1 MKHISLRALAL
12 LSAFVAGGLSVN
24 SYAGWFD
31 VDDSIS
37 VIESK
42 KPGANAATVKNAATI
57 HMAGYVDSREGATP
71 KKIGISTQRVMG
83 IAGKD
88 VVLDRPVTEIVANSM
103 RKRFDDAGF
112 QFLESGALYELSGVV
127 KDVTYNVKARDEI
140 SISVET
146 TLKDAAGKVMWSG
159 LVEEKTERFAGISGN
174 NKADIA
180 NVLRY
185 ELGIVSQKT
194 VDAISASLMASRPD
208 LFTLTPGTKAI
219 AGVTVLQAVG
229 GGAAAAAVSPTAPV
243 AAPRVAVTG
252 TLVLNTKPARAKI
265 YLDGVYYGMSPLRAE
280 VEAGIHEISV
290 KVAGYKTASEKL
302 SVRKGEATELE
313 MVLER

>member
-1 MKHISLRALAL
+1 MKRISLRTLAL
-12 LSAFVAGGLSVN
+12 LSALAAGGLCVN

-42 KPGANAATVKNAATI
+42 KPGANAVTVKNAATI

-71 KKIGISTQRVMG
+71 KKIGISTQRVTG

-88 VVLDRPVTEIVANSM
+88 IVLDRAVTEIVANAM

-112 QFLESGALYELSGVV
+112 QFLESAALYELSGIV

-140 SISVET
+140 SISIET
-146 TLKDAAGKVMWSG
+146 TLKDAAGKVIWSG

-180 NVLRY
+180 NALRY

-194 VDAISASLMASRPD
+194 VDAIGASLMASRPD
-208 LFTLTPGTKAI
+208 LFTMTPGTKAI

-229 GGAAAAAVSPTAPV
+229 GGSAAAVSPVATAP
-243 AAPRVAVTG
+243 AAHVAVTG
-252 TLVLNTKPARAKI
+252 TLVLNTKPARAKV

-280 VEAGIHEISV
+280 VEAGIHEVSV

-313 MVLER
+313 VVLER

>member
-1 MKHISLRALAL
+1 MKKIFLRTFASLAV
-12 LSAFVAGGLSVN
+12 FVVGGLSAN

-37 VIESK
+37 VVESK
-42 KPGANAATVKNAATI
+42 KPGANAAAVKNAATI
-57 HMAGYVDSREGATP
+57 RITGYVDGRDGATP
-71 KKIGISTQRVMG
+71 KKIGITTQRVLG

-88 VVLDRPVTEIVANSM
+88 VVLDRVVTEIVANSI
-103 RKRFDDAGF
+103 RKHFDDAGF
-112 QFLESGALYELSGVV
+112 QFVESSALYELSGVV
-127 KDVTYNVKARDEI
+127 KDLTYNVKARDEI
-140 SISVET
+140 SIAVET
-146 TLKDAAGKVMWSG
+146 TLKDTATGKVIWSG
-159 LVEEKTERFAGISGN
+159 LVQEKTERFAGISGN
-174 NKADIA
+174 NKSDIA

-229 GGAAAAAVSPTAPV
+229 GGAAALNSVP
-243 AAPRVAVTG
+243 AAPAQHVAVTG
-252 TLVLNTKPARAKI
+252 TLVLNTKPARAKV

-280 VEAGIHEISV
+280 VEAGVHEVSV
-290 KVAGYKTASEKL
+290 KVTGYKTASEKL
-302 SVRKGEATELE
+302 SVRKGEVTELE
-313 MVLER
+313 LVLER

>member
-1 MKHISLRALAL
+1 MKQISLRALAL
-12 LSAFVAGGLSVN
+12 LAAFAAGGLSVN

-37 VIESK
+37 VVENK
-42 KPGANAATVKNAATI
+42 KPGANAATVKNFATI
-57 HMAGYVDSREGATP
+57 HMTGYVDGRDGAMP
-71 KKIGISTQRVMG
+71 KKIGISTQRVTG

-88 VVLDRPVTEIVANSM
+88 IVLDRPVTEIVANSM

-112 QFLESGALYELSGVV
+112 PFLESAALYELSGVV

-140 SISVET
+140 SIAVET
-146 TLKDAAGKVMWSG
+146 SLKDAAGKVIWSG

-180 NVLRY
+180 NALRY

-194 VDAISASLMASRPD
+194 MEAISASLMVSRPD
-208 LFTLTPGTKAI
+208 LFALTPGTKAI
-219 AGVTVLQAVG
+219 AGVTVLHVAG
-229 GGAAAAAVSPTAPV
+229 GGSDAAKPV
-243 AAPRVAVTG
+243 AAAPASHVAVTG

-265 YLDGVYYGMSPLRAE
+265 YLDGVYFGMSPLRAE
-280 VEAGIHEISV
+280 VEAGIHEVSV
-290 KVAGYKTASEKL
+290 KAGGYKTATEKL
-302 SVRKGEATELE
+302 SVRKSEVTELE
-313 MVLER
+313 MLLER

>member
-1 MKHISLRALAL
+1 MKQISLRTLAL
-12 LSAFVAGGLSVN
+12 LAAFVAGGVSAN

-37 VIESK
+37 MVESK

-57 HMAGYVDSREGATP
+57 HMAGYVDGRDGATP
-71 KKIGISTQRVMG
+71 KKIGITTQRIAG

-88 VVLDRPVTEIVANSM
+88 IVLDRPVIEIVANSM

-112 QFLESGALYELSGVV
+112 QLLESAALYELSGVI

-140 SISVET
+140 SIAVET
-146 TLKDAAGKVMWSG
+146 TLKDVAGKVIWSG
-159 LVEEKTERFAGISGN
+159 LVVEKTERFAGISGN

-180 NVLRY
+180 NVLRQ

-229 GGAAAAAVSPTAPV
+229 GGSDAAKSAASVPAPY
-243 AAPRVAVTG
+243 VAVTG
-252 TLVLNTKPARAKI
+252 TLVLNTKPARAKV
-265 YLDGVYYGMSPLRAE
+265 YLDGVYFGMSPLRAE
-280 VEAGIHEISV
+280 VDAGIHEVSV
-290 KVAGYKTASEKL
+290 KAVGYKTATEKL
-302 SVRKGEATELE
+302 SVRKSEVTELE
-313 MVLER
+313 MLLER

>member
-1 MKHISLRALAL
+1 MRQISLRTLAL
-12 LSAFVAGGLSVN
+12 LSAFAVGGLSVN

-37 VIESK
+37 VVENK
-42 KPGANAATVKNAATI
+42 KTGANAAAVKNTATI
-57 HMAGYVDSREGATP
+57 HLAGYVDGREGATP
-71 KKIGISTQRVMG
+71 KKIGISTQRVTG

-88 VVLDRPVTEIVANSM
+88 IVLDRAVTEIVANSM

-112 QFLESGALYELSGVV
+112 QFLESAALYELSGVV

-146 TLKDAAGKVMWSG
+146 TLKDTAGKVIWSG
-159 LVEEKTERFAGISGN
+159 LVEEKNERFAGISGN

-208 LFTLTPGTKAI
+208 LFVLTPGTKAI

-229 GGAAAAAVSPTAPV
+229 GGSAEVNPAAPV
-243 AAPRVAVTG
+243 AAHVAVTG
-252 TLVLNTKPARAKI
+252 TLVLNTKPARAKV

-280 VEAGIHEISV
+280 VEAGIHEVSV

-313 MVLER
+313 VVLER

>member
-1 MKHISLRALAL
+1 MRQISLRTLAL
-12 LSAFVAGGLSVN
+12 LSAFAAGGLSVN

-37 VIESK
+37 VVENK
-42 KPGANAATVKNAATI
+42 KTGANAAAVKNTATI
-57 HMAGYVDSREGATP
+57 HLAGYVDGREGATP
-71 KKIGISTQRVMG
+71 KKIGISTQRVTG

-88 VVLDRPVTEIVANSM
+88 IVLDRVVTEIVANSM

-112 QFLESGALYELSGVV
+112 QFLESAALYELSGVV

-146 TLKDAAGKVMWSG
+146 TLKDAAGKVIWSG
-159 LVEEKTERFAGISGN
+159 LVEEKNERFAGISGN

-208 LFTLTPGTKAI
+208 LFVLTPGTKAI

-229 GGAAAAAVSPTAPV
+229 GGSAVVNPAAPV
-243 AAPRVAVTG
+243 AAHVAVTG
-252 TLVLNTKPARAKI
+252 TLVLNTKPARAKV

-280 VEAGIHEISV
+280 VEAGIHEVSV

-313 MVLER
+313 VVLER

>member
-1 MKHISLRALAL
+1 MKQISLRTLAL
-12 LSAFVAGGLSVN
+12 LSAFVVGGLSVN

-37 VIESK
+37 VVENK

-57 HMAGYVDSREGATP
+57 HMAGYVDSREGAAP
-71 KKIGISTQRVMG
+71 KKIGISTQRVTG

-88 VVLDRPVTEIVANSM
+88 VVLDRAVTEIVANSM

-112 QFLESGALYELSGVV
+112 QFLESGALFELSGVV

-146 TLKDAAGKVMWSG
+146 TLKDAAGKVIWSG

-229 GGAAAAAVSPTAPV
+229 GGAAAVSPAAPV
-243 AAPRVAVTG
+243 AAPRIAVTG
-252 TLVLNTKPARAKI
+252 TLVLNTKPARAKV

-280 VEAGIHEISV
+280 VEAGIHEVSV
-290 KVAGYKTASEKL
+290 KDAGYKTASEKL
-302 SVRKGEATELE
+302 SVRKGETTELE